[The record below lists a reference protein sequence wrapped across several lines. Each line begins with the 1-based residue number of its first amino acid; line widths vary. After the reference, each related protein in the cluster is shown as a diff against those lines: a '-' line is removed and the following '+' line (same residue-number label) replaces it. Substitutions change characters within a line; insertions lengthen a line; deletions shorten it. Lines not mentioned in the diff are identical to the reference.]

1 MVDKKITDAAGTL
14 LTSFQEANQA
24 VAEHLVSA
32 QESLVRN
39 LAADYSL
46 QPPERKENNMAESV
60 YKVIALVGTSNES
73 WEKAAATAIE
83 RASQTLRD
91 LRVAR
96 IVEQDVHIEP
106 GKPLTYRVKVEL
118 SFKYEGGS

>member
-1 MVDKKITDAAGTL
+1 MHNVAIAKLDAADDEL
-14 LTSFQEANQA
+14 LT
-24 VAEHLVSA
+24 
-32 QESLVRN
+32 
-39 LAADYSL
+39 
-46 QPPERKENNMAESV
+46 PERKENDMAENV

-73 WEKAAATAIE
+73 WEKAAAAAIE

-96 IVEQDVHIEP
+96 IVEQDVHIES

>member
-1 MVDKKITDAAGTL
+1 MNVVIPKSDTVNDELRT
-14 LTSFQEANQA
+14 
-24 VAEHLVSA
+24 
-32 QESLVRN
+32 
-39 LAADYSL
+39 
-46 QPPERKENNMAESV
+46 PERKENNMAENV

-73 WEKAAATAIE
+73 WEKAAAAAIE

-96 IVEQDVHIEP
+96 IVEQDIHIEP

-118 SFKYEGGS
+118 SFKYESGN